1 MPPRTRRPP
10 QGAVGK
16 GEWLR
21 PDETARSRPW
31 AYEEAL
37 FGSSR
42 DRGQARESDK
52 LVEELD
58 KERVKLELV
67 RLNEVLDEQSALV
80 ASLERQ
86 LKKLTTAAERN
97 ESGHLGSRSLPQSRP
112 SSGESDTSPA
122 QRSYLL
128 GRCEGFQ
135 VDSPTGPVG
144 FVEGV
149 RFISRIDQPDFLEVR
164 GGRFGRELLLISSEE
179 VEEIRVAEEV
189 VAVRSAPNLSGDL
202 LSSLTNRVRRA
213 LQFGQAA
220 SY

>member
-10 QGAVGK
+10 QGTVGK
-16 GEWLR
+16 GQWLQSQE
-21 PDETARSRPW
+21 PARSRPW

-42 DRGQARESDK
+42 DRGQASALNA

-58 KERVKLELV
+58 KERLRLV
-67 RLNEVLDEQSALV
+67 RLNRVLDEQSALV

-86 LKKLTTAAERN
+86 LKKLTSSVERD
-97 ESGHLGSRSLPQSRP
+97 ESGQLASRSLPRLRP
-112 SSGESDTSPA
+112 PSGETYTRASPA
-122 QRSYLL
+122 DRSYLL

-149 RFISRIDQPDFLEVR
+149 RFISRIDQPDMLEVR
-164 GGRFGRELLLISSEE
+164 GGRFGREHLLISSEE
-179 VEEIRVAEEV
+179 VEEIRVDEGV
-189 VAVRSAPNLSGDL
+189 VAVRGAPNLSGDL
-202 LSSLTNRVRRA
+202 LGSLTDRVRRA
-213 LQFGQAA
+213 LQIGKAV
-220 SY
+220 S